1 MDFEYDANTTVE
13 DISFYK
19 QFSKWQQVVSL
30 DAEVGAT
37 LNAIEMLRGTQD
49 VTEEEMS
56 AALRRSLINLLI
68 QLEPQLR
75 RERHHVGDYWIGP
88 LDLGTLELPQNAV
101 VTNLKDAQSLQL
113 TGLKDIVELP
123 DPILYLT
130 TVEVKELGIPSKTVS
145 KKQEY
150 NIPLDIL
157 VRAYRYFIEWESK
170 VGLGLS
176 LSTDEDAFG
185 GWVD

>member
-19 QFSKWQQVVSL
+19 QFSKWQQVVNL

-37 LNAIEMLRGTQD
+37 LNAIEMLRGTGD
-49 VTEEEMS
+49 VTEQEMS
-56 AALRRSLINLLI
+56 AALRRSLINLFI

-75 RERHHVGDYWIGP
+75 KERDHVGDYWNGP
-88 LDLGTLELPQNAV
+88 LDLGTLDLPADGV
-101 VTNLKDAQSLQL
+101 VTNLDGSKSLEVK
-113 TGLKDIVELP
+113 GLKDIVELP

-130 TVEVKELGIPSKTVS
+130 KVEVKELGIPSRVVNRRK
-145 KKQEY
+145 EY
-150 NIPLDIL
+150 HIPLSIL
-157 VRAYRYFIEWESK
+157 VRAYRYFIEWEGK

-176 LSTDEDAFG
+176 LQTDEDAFE
-185 GWVD
+185 GWID